1 MLALVQPVSIY
12 FLATWILR
20 VQSANPLW
28 ACSANTH
35 QKSEIPHLPQKS
47 LLKTCC
53 QHVSGVSGCKSRPWV
68 TNSFWWRKAG
78 WVHCQAVQDLE
89 PYPSGPMGGGATRM
103 SDSFSAWK
111 FLNTA
116 GMKANHGGHST
127 NGTSK
132 GELEHLPLWLHPAFK
147 KRTLS
152 FTSLRRNLNCA
163 VKYSIARRIVE
174 RHAMSAPEAYPS
186 LCFGCRHYRPMIPR
200 TDCVVPLHSV

>member
-1 MLALVQPVSIY
+1 
-12 FLATWILR
+12 
-20 VQSANPLW
+20 
-28 ACSANTH
+28 
-35 QKSEIPHLPQKS
+35 
-47 LLKTCC
+47 
-53 QHVSGVSGCKSRPWV
+53 
-68 TNSFWWRKAG
+68 
-78 WVHCQAVQDLE
+78 
-89 PYPSGPMGGGATRM
+89 
-103 SDSFSAWK
+103 
-111 FLNTA
+111 
-116 GMKANHGGHST
+116 MKANHGGHST

-200 TDCVVPLHSV
+200 TDCSTAAQCVAIFTQIPAFEKKCICSLHQGAKSSTEGGGESDQQKWVELE